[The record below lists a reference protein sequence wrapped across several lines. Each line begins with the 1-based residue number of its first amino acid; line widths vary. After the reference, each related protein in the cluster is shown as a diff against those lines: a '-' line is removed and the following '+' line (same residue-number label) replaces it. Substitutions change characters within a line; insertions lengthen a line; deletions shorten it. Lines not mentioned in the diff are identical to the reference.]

1 MKSKCPTFRVAQV
14 SGITSACAEKS
25 LDAAEQGILSRNYL
39 RMRGEETH
47 ASRRVRLNQELP
59 PHARRRDFW
68 FLSFLKNHGI
78 TSACAEKRLQAWPG
92 LIQSWNYLRMRG
104 EEFVLQPS
112 PAFKAELPPHARRR
126 GGAEANTGPNNGI
139 TSACAEKRFSQYRSP
154 WLFRNYLRMR
164 GEEYPPGSL
173 IIPPSELPPHA
184 RRRANLSSITRDPL
198 RNYLRMRGEE
208 HDSACLGYAMSGITS
223 ACAEKSLVGAVVILP
238 VWNYLRMRG
247 EEPSNPGISI
257 IP

>member
-1 MKSKCPTFRVAQV
+1 M
-14 SGITSACAEKS
+14 
-25 LDAAEQGILSRNYL
+25 
-39 RMRGEETH
+39 
-47 ASRRVRLNQELP
+47 ELP
-59 PHARRRDFW
+59 PHARRRDAR
-68 FLSFLKNHGI
+68 LAPGSTQSGI

-184 RRRANLSSITRDPL
+184 RRRVPSTMAHAAMHGITSACAEKRVPEPRKESRS

-208 HDSACLGYAMSGITS
+208 TGRIGKRRTMV
-223 ACAEKSLVGAVVILP
+223 ELP
-238 VWNYLRMRG
+238 PHARRRALW
-247 EEPSNPGISI
+247 
-257 IP
+257 IPR